1 MTDSL
6 FERFTST
13 ATMMEA
19 EIELLALKEGAVP
32 ILESLLSGEAKD
44 RSGVPWRE
52 RGLPLRCALEVARRL
67 GPVAKRLEPYLREQL
82 KAGHA
87 VAAMALRSL
96 QTLDEASIAQLAE
109 SLANTDDIDLPSESA
124 AALIDCGYSDHPL
137 VVAARSRSEKAAWV
151 FARMARYLAGERSG
165 ENKER
170 AQEISTKASVFY
182 SIMTLHSERDEDLRA
197 WAEEQL
203 FKLDDKDLGLLLQ
216 PVSDKA
222 YWKGAA
228 QALKRIGY
236 PRVRG
241 ILPGLLA
248 WLQDMNWPGA
258 DYIFELLLSVDD
270 ETLIAHLKDVLRKAR
285 DQNDEMWIYWLRE
298 LVQAKGIERALSAP
312 EWQAIWKLADRGAD
326 TGD

>member
-19 EIELLALKEGAVP
+19 EFELLALKEGAVP
-32 ILESLLSGEAKD
+32 ILESFLSGEAKD
-44 RSGVPWRE
+44 RSGAPWRE

-82 KAGHA
+82 KAGHS

-96 QTLDEASIAQLAE
+96 QTLEEASIAQLAE
-109 SLANTDDIDLPSESA
+109 SLGNTDDIDLPYESA

-137 VVAARSRSEKAAWV
+137 VVAARSRSEKTTWD
-151 FARMARYLAGERSG
+151 FAGVATFLARERSG
-165 ENKER
+165 ENRER
-170 AQEISTKASVFY
+170 AQSKRTEASVFY
-182 SIMTLHSERDEDLRA
+182 WIMTLHSERDEDLRA

-203 FKLDDKDLGLLLQ
+203 VKLDDNDLGLLLR
-216 PVSDKA
+216 PVSDKT

-241 ILPGLLA
+241 ILPGLLE
-248 WLQDMNWPGA
+248 WLRDMDWQGA
-258 DYIFELLLSVDD
+258 DNILELLLSVDD
-270 ETLIAHLKDVLRKAR
+270 ETLIAHLKDALRKAG
-285 DQNDEMWIYWLRE
+285 DDNDDRWAYWLRE
-298 LVQAKGIERALSAP
+298 LVRAKGIERAFSAP
-312 EWQAIWKLADRGAD
+312 EWQAIWKLADRK
-326 TGD
+326 T